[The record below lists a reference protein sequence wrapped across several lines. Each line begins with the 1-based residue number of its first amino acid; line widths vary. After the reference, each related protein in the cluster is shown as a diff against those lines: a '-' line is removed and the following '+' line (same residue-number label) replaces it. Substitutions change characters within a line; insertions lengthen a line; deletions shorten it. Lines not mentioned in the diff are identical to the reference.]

1 MNCSDSTTPPD
12 PSTIASNTMK
22 KVSVYFDTL
31 ETVIQR
37 LEEAIEVNYLAPDNP
52 EQGYP
57 YATGYSRAAMQGVV
71 EALRPYLEQ

>member
-1 MNCSDSTTPPD
+1 ME
-12 PSTIASNTMK
+12 
-22 KVSVYFDTL
+22 KVFVYSDTL
-31 ETVIQR
+31 VNVIQR

-71 EALRPYLEQ
+71 EILRPYLEQ

>member
-1 MNCSDSTTPPD
+1 MN
-12 PSTIASNTMK
+12 
-22 KVSVYFDTL
+22 
-31 ETVIQR
+31 VIQR

-57 YATGYSRAAMQGVV
+57 YAAGYSRAAMQGVV